1 MNEDYRMG
9 LAQDEHDHAVC
20 ERCGMRRWSGDMT
33 EVDGERICTPC
44 ADEIEQEDDDDDDDD

>member
-20 ERCGMRRWSGDMT
+20 ERCGMRCWSGDMT
-33 EVDGERICTPC
+33 EVHGERICTPC
-44 ADEIEQEDDDDDDDD
+44 ADEIEEDDGDDDDD